1 MQLIFINGS
10 RLSIETSRVIF
21 MRQQTRISASHR
33 VTVINELLRESSTID
48 ADSSEIVSMKDP
60 AASLTNNGIFKNTF
74 DFIRLFHLIDDHLR
88 GQIVFHNYSFPRQTC
103 QSCVVN

>member
-33 VTVINELLRESSTID
+33 VTVINELLRESSTVD
-48 ADSSEIVSMKDP
+48 AVSSDIVSMKDP
-60 AASLTNNGIFKNTF
+60 AASLTKIFKNTF

-103 QSCVVN
+103 QSCDVN